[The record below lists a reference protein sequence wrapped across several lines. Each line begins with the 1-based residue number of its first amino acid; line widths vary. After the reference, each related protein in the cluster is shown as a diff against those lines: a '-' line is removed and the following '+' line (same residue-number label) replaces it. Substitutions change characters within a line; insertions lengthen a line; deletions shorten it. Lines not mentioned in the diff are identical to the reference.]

1 MTRHDRT
8 AQNHRAKKVL
18 NNNFKDDM
26 AVNFKPSF
34 YTATIVFSAVVIS
47 TILLFVAVIMISKEW
62 AKHLKVFTLV
72 FSVLGLAVVVL
83 SFIRILKLEA
93 DCAAKQGSGD
103 TSYKLLTCPDAYETT
118 LDGCVAP
125 SEGVVLTADKVLLGD
140 LHVGRRFVHTPAA
153 PVTGVNE
160 SRKGSR
166 QEFLS
171 SKPDSGTAAINYG
184 CEYGQWKGIPWTSL
198 RALCPDAKQ
207 PVSTTTTGN

>member
-1 MTRHDRT
+1 
-8 AQNHRAKKVL
+8 
-18 NNNFKDDM
+18 M

-47 TILLFVAVIMISKEW
+47 TILLFVAAIMISKEW

-103 TSYKLLTCPDAYETT
+103 TSYKLLTCPDAYITT
-118 LDGCVAP
+118 LDGCSAP
-125 SEGVVLTADKVLLGD
+125 SEGVVLTADTVLMGD
-140 LHVGRRFVHTPAA
+140 LHVGRRFVHTPDKII
-153 PVTGVNE
+153 TGVAE
-160 SRKGSR
+160 SRKSTR

-171 SKPDSGTAAINYG
+171 GKKDSGTTVPFG
-184 CEYGQWKGIPWTSL
+184 CEYDSWKEIPWTSL
-198 RALCPDAKQ
+198 RALCPASKTPTATTATTATIATTNAPAAK
-207 PVSTTTTGN
+207 

>member
-1 MTRHDRT
+1 MDG
-8 AQNHRAKKVL
+8 
-18 NNNFKDDM
+18 NFKDDM

-34 YTATIVFSAVVIS
+34 YTATIVFSAVVIA

-72 FSVLGLAVVVL
+72 FSILGLAVVVL

-103 TSYKLLTCPDAYETT
+103 TSYKLLTCPDAYVTT
-118 LDGCVAP
+118 LDGCAAP
-125 SEGVVLTADKVLLGD
+125 SEGVVLTADTVLTGD
-140 LHVGRRFVHTPAA
+140 LHVGRRFIHTPDKLI
-153 PVTGVNE
+153 TGVAE

-171 SKPDSGTAAINYG
+171 STPDSGTTAVNYG
-184 CEYGQWKGIPWTSL
+184 CEYDSWKEIPWTSL
-198 RALCPDAKQ
+198 RALCPASKAAAA
-207 PVSTTTTGN
+207 TTATTAT